1 MKIIQRDSPNHGPR
15 PAGVAPSLIVVH
27 GTAGR
32 TDAGDVDWCTQP
44 ESQVS
49 YHYIVGRDGT
59 LYALVPED
67 RRAWHAGRSEWEGR
81 QNVNDYSIGIGISN
95 SGAEPYTAAQYE
107 TAGKLVAELCA
118 RYGIPWRRVVG
129 HCHVS
134 PDRKTDPWLHFHWGA
149 LFDAARQA
157 AGC

>member
-1 MKIIQRDSPNHGPR
+1 RVLFRSIIRRDSPNHGPR

-81 QNVNDYSIGIGISN
+81 QNVNRSEEHTSELQSREN
-95 SGAEPYTAAQYE
+95 
-107 TAGKLVAELCA
+107 LVCRL
-118 RYGIPWRRVVG
+118 
-129 HCHVS
+129 
-134 PDRKTDPWLHFHWGA
+134 
-149 LFDAARQA
+149 
-157 AGC
+157 